1 MLILASASPRRRE
14 LLLNA
19 GIPFTVRV
27 PNVDETVLPAE
38 DALTYVR
45 RIAERKALAVSLGPD
60 EIALGADTTVCLNG
74 TILGK
79 PASIGEAKMMLKV
92 LSGKTHEVHSG
103 ICLRYGLRTVVD
115 VATTHV
121 TMAAMNEEEIDE
133 YARSGEPMDKAG
145 AYGIQGM
152 ASRYVTGLSGDYF
165 NVVGLPVSLVY
176 RHILALG
183 WKPKEL
189 ETLDIPPVGERR

>member
-27 PNVDETVLPAE
+27 PNVDETVLPGE
-38 DALTYVR
+38 EALAYVR

-74 TILGK
+74 AILGK
-79 PASIGEAKMMLKV
+79 PESVGEAKMMLKV
-92 LSGKTHEVHSG
+92 LSGKTHQVHSG

-115 VATTHV
+115 VATTNV
-121 TMAAMNEEEIDE
+121 TMATMTEEEIDE

-145 AYGIQGM
+145 AYGIQGI
-152 ASRYVTGLSGDYF
+152 ASRYVTRIDGDYF

-183 WKPKEL
+183 WKPREL
-189 ETLDIPPVGERR
+189 DTENLPPVGDHR

>member
-19 GIPFTVRV
+19 GIPFAIRV
-27 PNVDETVLPAE
+27 PNVDETVLPGE
-38 DALTYVR
+38 SALAYVR
-45 RIAERKALAVSLGPD
+45 RVAELKAMAVSIGVD
-60 EIALGADTTVCLNG
+60 EIALGADTTVCLDG

-79 PASIGEAKMMLKV
+79 PASVGEAKMMLRV

-103 ICLRYGLRTVVD
+103 ICLRYGNRTLVD
-115 VATTHV
+115 AASTKV
-121 TMAAMNEEEIDE
+121 TFAEMSELEIEE

-152 ASRYVTGLSGDYF
+152 ASRYITGLEGDYF

-176 RHILALG
+176 KRILELG
-183 WKPKEL
+183 WTAKEL
-189 ETLDIPPVGERR
+189 QDEDLPPVADRI